1 MAEGMSAIEILESVP
16 LVNQAVEI
24 DKGNSGGAIARV
36 PMKQPRYLVPPLS
49 WLLPFS
55 KTRQLR
61 LDQMGMA
68 ILDLCDG
75 NSSIETIIEKF
86 AVDNKLSYREAQIP
100 VMKFMRLLTERG
112 IVVVAKP
119 SRQESEEQQ
128 TEDGQK

>member
-1 MAEGMSAIEILESVP
+1 MTDGISAIEILESVP
-16 LVNQAVEI
+16 LINQAVEV
-24 DKGNSGGAIARV
+24 DRGNSGGAIIMV
-36 PMKQPRYLVPPLS
+36 PMKRPRYLIPPLS

-75 NSSIETIIEKF
+75 NSSIEAIIEKF

-119 SRQESEEQQ
+119 SKPEREEQQ

>member
-75 NSSIETIIEKF
+75 NSSIETIIERF

-100 VMKFMRLLTERG
+100 VMKFMRILTERG
-112 IVVVAKP
+112 IVVVTKA
-119 SRQESEEQQ
+119 SEQES
-128 TEDGQK
+128 